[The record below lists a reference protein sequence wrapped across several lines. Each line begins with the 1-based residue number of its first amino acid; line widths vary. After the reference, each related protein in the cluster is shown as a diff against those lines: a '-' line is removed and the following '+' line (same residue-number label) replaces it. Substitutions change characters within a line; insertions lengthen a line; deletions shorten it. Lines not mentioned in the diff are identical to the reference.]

1 MASYR
6 RGISSPPLEGWR
18 LCRRG
23 GKRAQETA
31 LTFPIGIAKEQM
43 RPNNDN
49 LGNLCSETLFFICL
63 LEIVFVCFFVTKGHI
78 MDDKKLSFEEAY
90 KQLTELV
97 KKMESGELPL
107 ADSVAAY
114 EQGIKL
120 KAYCEQLLKEAELK
134 IETLKVT
141 PAQQ

>member
-1 MASYR
+1 
-6 RGISSPPLEGWR
+6 
-18 LCRRG
+18 
-23 GKRAQETA
+23 
-31 LTFPIGIAKEQM
+31 
-43 RPNNDN
+43 
-49 LGNLCSETLFFICL
+49 
-63 LEIVFVCFFVTKGHI
+63 
-78 MDDKKLSFEEAY
+78 MDTNKLSFEEAC

-97 KKMESGELPL
+97 QKMESGQMPL

-141 PAQQ
+141 SSEQ

>member
-1 MASYR
+1 MLSGPVNLFDFMDFILY
-6 RGISSPPLEGWR
+6 LV
-18 LCRRG
+18 L
-23 GKRAQETA
+23 
-31 LTFPIGIAKEQM
+31 AKFK
-43 RPNNDN
+43 
-49 LGNLCSETLFFICL
+49 GFIM
-63 LEIVFVCFFVTKGHI
+63 EEN
-78 MDDKKLSFEEAY
+78 KLSFEEAY

-134 IETLKVT
+134 IETLKVS
-141 PAQQ
+141 A

>member
-1 MASYR
+1 MLKVYFLSCIFTLRTKEYKMA
-6 RGISSPPLEGWR
+6 EN
-18 LCRRG
+18 
-23 GKRAQETA
+23 T
-31 LTFPIGIAKEQM
+31 
-43 RPNNDN
+43 
-49 LGNLCSETLFFICL
+49 
-63 LEIVFVCFFVTKGHI
+63 
-78 MDDKKLSFEEAY
+78 DKKLTFEEAY

-134 IETLKVT
+134 IETLKVS
-141 PAQQ
+141 A